1 MNQRRER
8 LEHLDRRIV
17 GWMRRHGHYMERWA
31 LGLLFVWFGLL
42 KVFQHKSATSIVAA
56 TVYVGDPETTTVVLG
71 LWEAAIGVCLVIHP
85 LTRVAIALLMI
96 RLPGTL
102 VALIVKSDVCWTDTS
117 FVPTIQ
123 GQYLIKDAM
132 LFAAAMVIGG
142 GLRPWSH
149 RLGAARVR

>member
-56 TVYVGDPETTTVVLG
+56 TV
-71 LWEAAIGVCLVIHP
+71 
-85 LTRVAIALLMI
+85 
-96 RLPGTL
+96 
-102 VALIVKSDVCWTDTS
+102 
-117 FVPTIQ
+117 
-123 GQYLIKDAM
+123 
-132 LFAAAMVIGG
+132 
-142 GLRPWSH
+142 
-149 RLGAARVR
+149 